1 MFSFNP
7 CFSGSCSRICL
18 KARILTVDSQ
28 VSILVLVDLAHE
40 CFMCHWSSKGGEV
53 SILVLVDLAHEYI
66 CIFEGIFHYIRVSI
80 LVLVDLAHEWYFRTS
95 KLYNASIVSILVLV
109 DLAHEFILQ
118 RQEEEPG
125 EFQSLF

>member
-1 MFSFNP
+1 MDIQQKRQENMFSFNP

-28 VSILVLVDLAHE
+28 
-40 CFMCHWSSKGGEV
+40 V